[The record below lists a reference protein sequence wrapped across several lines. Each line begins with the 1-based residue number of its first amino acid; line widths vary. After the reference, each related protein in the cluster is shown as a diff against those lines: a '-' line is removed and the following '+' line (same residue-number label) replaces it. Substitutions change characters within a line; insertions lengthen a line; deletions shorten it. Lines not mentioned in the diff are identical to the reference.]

1 MGALNRKGAGGGG
14 GLILCSEDDGI
25 NSPERSRTQS
35 GNAQANEVG
44 RHAGEEYRGT
54 SPWSRGCR
62 LNRGSTVKTNPNFQ
76 KVNKPYQISPHE
88 VLQW

>member
-1 MGALNRKGAGGGG
+1 MHLIGRGG
-14 GLILCSEDDGI
+14 GLFYVAKMMVSILHNGV
-25 NSPERSRTQS
+25 ERKVETLRQMKLDVLQGKTTEEPLL
-35 GNAQANEVG
+35 GPVG
-44 RHAGEEYRGT
+44 C
-54 SPWSRGCR
+54 P